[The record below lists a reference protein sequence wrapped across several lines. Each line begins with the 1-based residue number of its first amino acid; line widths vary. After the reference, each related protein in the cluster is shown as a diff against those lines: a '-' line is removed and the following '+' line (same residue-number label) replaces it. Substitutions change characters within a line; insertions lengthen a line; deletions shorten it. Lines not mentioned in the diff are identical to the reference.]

1 MSEWWEEGGPPLRL
15 PWPDNIRLRPS
26 MYVFDVHYPE
36 ALCYMVCGLF
46 HRAEDHHLAGRGT
59 RLDVCLDDDGRVVI
73 SADAAL
79 YGVDPDDAG
88 RTELE
93 RMFVEGEPGSGQ
105 PYPYGTRPTEIESC
119 ALGDSLEVVVHDG
132 TLAHRV
138 RFARGVLVDAVGC
151 IGATSRVETTLTL
164 RPDLTILTHDAATL
178 ADYVARTLDELSS
191 RCPALTVS
199 LQTPTTRA
207 VLRSPRGLADQL
219 TRRAI
224 DAPPLTPLLH
234 ARGVVEG
241 WEVEVAL
248 QWHRRE
254 DPSVRTIQLFARRFG
269 PYHNGGQPVS
279 GVRAAIR
286 QWLAAYEVEEADAEM
301 GLQVVIRVEGP
312 NLRLSTNYL
321 SVYGEGAAAAA
332 SAVTTMA
339 LAELGAPPDALL
351 AWLRAEGDDAPPA

>member
-1 MSEWWEEGGPPLRL
+1 MSDDGYNDPPTWL
-15 PWPDNIRLRPS
+15 PHWPDNIRLRPG
-26 MYVFDVHYPE
+26 MWVGDVHSPE

-93 RMFVEGEPGSGQ
+93 RECVSPEPERGY
-105 PYPYGTRPTEIESC
+105 PYPRGTRPLEIEAC
-119 ALGDSLEVVVHDG
+119 ALSDTLEVVVHDG

-138 RFARGVLVDAVGC
+138 RFARGVRVEDVVC

-164 RPDLTILTHDAATL
+164 RPDITILTHDAATL
-178 ADYVARTLDELSS
+178 AAYVACSLDELSS

-219 TRRAI
+219 ARRAI
-224 DAPPLTPLLH
+224 DAPPLTPLLY

-254 DPSVRTIQLFARRFG
+254 DPSVRAIQLFARRFG
-269 PYHNGGQPVS
+269 PYCNGGQPVS

-286 QWLAAYEVEEADAEM
+286 QWLAAYEVEEADAEV
-301 GLQVVIRVEGP
+301 GLQVVIRVEGA

-332 SAVTTMA
+332 SAVTATA

-351 AWLRAEGDDAPPA
+351 AWLRAEDDEAAPA